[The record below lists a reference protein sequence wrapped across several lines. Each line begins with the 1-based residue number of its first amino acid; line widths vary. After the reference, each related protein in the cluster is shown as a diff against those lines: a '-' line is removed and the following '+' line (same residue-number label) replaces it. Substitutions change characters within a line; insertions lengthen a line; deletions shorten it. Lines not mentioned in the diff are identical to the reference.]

1 MKNECASQR
10 NECTAEKKIIYIR
23 EQEFMTSQTQ
33 FYAGLFI

>member
-1 MKNECASQR
+1 MNVRVNAMNAQQR
-10 NECTAEKKIIYIR
+10 KKIIYIR